1 MKSTLTFRTFFSGS
15 LMVIFL
21 ALTAGAQSPVPDKDE
36 LDQLIKE
43 LHGELD
49 DRSRDLAEEYLDIL
63 EQLQEIVEDYSD
75 YLSDLDPE
83 ARKAHPISFK
93 VFFDAFKSGRYSESH
108 EPLLD
113 DLEAFIQELRSLEK
127 EHGGGPGM
135 ATPQCCRTVR
145 NLRREM
151 SILVDLVGDYAD
163 NVAERRIRDNNVETY
178 LKAAM
183 QGLAV
188 ALRVNKEE
196 IIKQLYGRHSRE
208 EVLEALKSLEAI
220 ESLEGIEA
228 LEALKALESLKEIEI
243 HVPPVPPIMPEPP
256 DDVRFGKKYTDLHG
270 RRSTVQTYTSSTSI
284 EDSGDTILV
293 INRLGDIQINGWE
306 EEMIVATFEIEIE
319 AESQILKEQLIAR
332 TTLVAG
338 TSKGKYQVEAFLP
351 KINDPDTRII
361 NSVLTVNLPSANP
374 VKCESSFGTVEV
386 TALDAGFR
394 IDGQNSEIS
403 IEEVNGSVTARNSMG
418 LIELDEISG
427 KIDARNGY
435 SPIEITDCDGDMDLD
450 NAYSLVS
457 LSDCRGDVRI
467 NNSGTTEVSSHVG
480 NVIIDNTYGQVEVRR
495 LNGDLRAVN
504 AYQPIVIRQITGS
517 ARLENM
523 YSKINADGVN
533 GSLSASNTYGLIR
546 GENLSGPL
554 DIRAENGNVVLILD
568 QELNGN
574 STVSASFGTV
584 NLAMAEA
591 SNILLVAKT
600 VNGKIQSL
608 LPLKISGDSMM
619 KSAEYRFGQGRD
631 SLAVTGNDIAII
643 VSDSP

>member
-1 MKSTLTFRTFFSGS
+1 
-15 LMVIFL
+15 
-21 ALTAGAQSPVPDKDE
+21 
-36 LDQLIKE
+36 
-43 LHGELD
+43 
-49 DRSRDLAEEYLDIL
+49 
-63 EQLQEIVEDYSD
+63 
-75 YLSDLDPE
+75 
-83 ARKAHPISFK
+83 
-93 VFFDAFKSGRYSESH
+93 
-108 EPLLD
+108 
-113 DLEAFIQELRSLEK
+113 
-127 EHGGGPGM
+127 M

-163 NVAERRIRDNNVETY
+163 NVAERRTWNNDVETY

-183 QGLAV
+183 QGLAT

-243 HVPPVPPIMPEPP
+243 PIPPSIPEPP
-256 DDVRFGKKYTDLHG
+256 DDVRYGKKYTDLHG

-284 EDSGDTILV
+284 EDSGETILV

-338 TSKGKYQVEAFLP
+338 SSKGKYQVEAFLP
-351 KINDPDTRII
+351 KIKDPDTRII

-374 VKCESSFGTVEV
+374 VECESSFGTVEV
-386 TALDAGFR
+386 TALDGGFR

-403 IEEVNGSVTARNSMG
+403 IEQVNGSVTARNSMG
-418 LIELDEISG
+418 LIELDEING

-435 SPIEITDCDGDMDLD
+435 SPIEISDCVGDMDLD
-450 NAYSLVS
+450 NAYALIS
-457 LSDCRGDVRI
+457 LSDCRGDIRI
-467 NNSGTTEVSSHVG
+467 NNSGATEVSSHVG
-480 NVIIDNTYGQVEVRR
+480 NVIIDNTYGQVEVKR

-504 AYQPIVIRQITGS
+504 AYQPIVIRQISGS

-533 GSLSASNTYGLIR
+533 GSFSASNTYGLIR

-554 DIRAENGNVVLILD
+554 DIRTDNGNVLLVLD

-584 NLAMAEA
+584 DLAMAEA

-619 KSAEYRFGQGRD
+619 KSAEYRFGRGRD
-631 SLAVTGNDIAII
+631 SLAITGNNISII
-643 VSDSP
+643 VSDSK